1 MSHRMHATA
10 LAAAVVFAF
19 GSGFASA
26 QDAQDKPAAKATA
39 ATATSATSADDE
51 NSAEQAAARQHY
63 VDRAF
68 ERFDTNKDGK
78 IDRDE
83 FAAGIG
89 KYLDR
94 QRHAF
99 NRDFEAADAN
109 HDHKLSKA
117 EVQAANP
124 VLAEHFDDIDANHD
138 GFLTRHEIRESIR
151 EQQARVTIDGD
162 NAADSADNDK
172 PAAHQ

>member
-26 QDAQDKPAAKATA
+26 QDAQDKPATKAATTADTA
-39 ATATSATSADDE
+39 ASADDE
-51 NSAEQAAARQHY
+51 NSAEQAERRKHY

-68 ERFDTNKDGK
+68 ERFDANKDGK

-99 NRDFEAADAN
+99 NRDFKAADAN
-109 HDHKLSKA
+109 NDGKLSKA
-117 EVQAANP
+117 EAQDANP
-124 VLAEHFDDIDANHD
+124 MLAEHFDDIDANHD
-138 GFLTRHEIRESIR
+138 GFLSRHEIRESIR

-162 NAADSADNDK
+162 DAADADDK

>member
-1 MSHRMHATA
+1 MNHRMHATA
-10 LAAAVVFAF
+10 LAAAIVLAF
-19 GSGFASA
+19 GSGFAAA
-26 QDAQDKPAAKATA
+26 QEKPAEKAAAANASTA
-39 ATATSATSADDE
+39 ADDE
-51 NSAEQAAARQHY
+51 NAAEQAAARQRY
-63 VDRAF
+63 VDHAF

-99 NRDFEAADAN
+99 NRDFEAADTN

-138 GFLTRHEIRESIR
+138 GFLSRHEIRQSIR
-151 EQQARVTIDGD
+151 EPQARVTVDGD
-162 NAADSADNDK
+162 DQEADATAK
-172 PAAHQ
+172 PETQH

>member
-1 MSHRMHATA
+1 MSHRMHCAA
-10 LAAAVVFAF
+10 FAAAVFAF

-26 QDAQDKPAAKATA
+26 QDTQDKPAAKAATA
-39 ATATSATSADDE
+39 AANAATDDDE
-51 NSAEQAAARQHY
+51 NAAEQTELRKHY

-68 ERFDTNKDGK
+68 ARFDTNKDGT

-89 KYLDR
+89 KYLER

-117 EVQAANP
+117 EVQDANP
-124 VLAEHFDDIDANHD
+124 MLAEHFDDIDANHD
-138 GFLTRHEIRESIR
+138 GFLSRHEIRQSIR

-162 NAADSADNDK
+162 NADDDAGK
-172 PAAHQ
+172 PATQP

>member
-1 MSHRMHATA
+1 MSHRMHAAA
-10 LAAAVVFAF
+10 LAAAALAF

-26 QDAQDKPAAKATA
+26 QDTQDKPAAKAVTHAANA
-39 ATATSATSADDE
+39 ATSDDDE
-51 NSAEQAAARQHY
+51 NSAEQAEARKHY

-109 HDHKLSKA
+109 HDGKLSKA
-117 EVQAANP
+117 EAQAANP
-124 VLAEHFDDIDANHD
+124 MLAEHFDDIDANHD

-162 NAADSADNDK
+162 NADDDGAGK
-172 PAAHQ
+172 PATNP

>member
-10 LAAAVVFAF
+10 LAAVVFAF
-19 GSGFASA
+19 GSGFAT
-26 QDAQDKPAAKATA
+26 AQDKPAAKAA
-39 ATATSATSADDE
+39 AASATSADDDE

-99 NRDFEAADAN
+99 NRDFEEADTN

-138 GFLTRHEIRESIR
+138 GFLSRHEIRESIR
-151 EQQARVTIDGD
+151 EQQARVTVDGD
-162 NAADSADNDK
+162 SQDADAAAK
-172 PAAHQ
+172 PATQH

>member
-19 GSGFASA
+19 SGFAA
-26 QDAQDKPAAKATA
+26 AQDKPAAKA
-39 ATATSATSADDE
+39 ATTSATTANDDE

-68 ERFDTNKDGK
+68 ARFDTNKDGK

-109 HDHKLSKA
+109 HDHKLSKT

-124 VLAEHFDDIDANHD
+124 MLAEHFDDIDANHD
-138 GFLTRHEIRESIR
+138 GFLSRHEIRESIR
-151 EQQARVTIDGD
+151 EQQARVTVDGD
-162 NAADSADNDK
+162 DQDADTTDK
-172 PAAHQ
+172 PATQH